1 MTVNEVRRTA
11 QNVFTNRDG
20 LPEGWTL
27 AHLGDGLVV
36 DVQPGFACGENN
48 RDGRGIAHLRPMN
61 VHEEGS
67 INLSIVKYVPVSKAD
82 QDKRLLR
89 RGDVIFNNTNSPELV
104 GKTAFY
110 ELPEEKAFSNHM
122 TRLRCQTEILDSKF
136 CAMALH
142 QKWREGYF
150 RTVCSHHVS
159 QSSVSRAVLLNIPI
173 IVPPLP
179 EQRRIVAKV
188 EELLARVNAAK
199 ERLTKVKEILK
210 RFRQAV
216 LAAACSGRLTADW
229 RYAKEKLC
237 NQRNTEIRI
246 SRFRDSNDYLVV
258 VELPDIPEG
267 WHWVTLQNVSEYQGG
282 YAFKSNKFLSTGK
295 NQALRIGNVRQGF
308 IDLGIAPVFVDDQ
321 YAAEK
326 EGFQLKENDLL
337 ITMTGTKYKRDYGFV
352 GLVPFSNKILFP
364 NQRVGRL
371 RCLSGC
377 LPWYLY
383 YWLQTETYRY
393 FFFKNETGNVNQGNV
408 GAGALKLMPVPMP
421 PIDEQKEIV
430 RLMESLLQF
439 ADTIEKRVV
448 RTAKMAEKLNQAIL
462 AKAFRGELVAT
473 EAELSRRE
481 GRSYEP
487 VSALLAKIKAQ
498 REDIKAQQKHT
509 QSRHWR

>member
-11 QNVFTNRDG
+11 QNVFTDRDG

-67 INLSIVKYVPVSKAD
+67 IDLSIVKYVPVSKAD

-122 TRLRCQTEILDSKF
+122 TRLRCQTEILDPKF

-179 EQRRIVAKV
+179 EQRRIVANV
-188 EELLARVNAAK
+188 EELLARVNVVR
-199 ERLTKVKEILK
+199 ERLAKVKEILK
-210 RFRQAV
+210 RFRQSA

-229 RYAKEKLC
+229 R
-237 NQRNTEIRI
+237 
-246 SRFRDSNDYLVV
+246 D
-258 VELPDIPEG
+258 
-267 WHWVTLQNVSEYQGG
+267 
-282 YAFKSNKFLSTGK
+282 
-295 NQALRIGNVRQGF
+295 
-308 IDLGIAPVFVDDQ
+308 
-321 YAAEK
+321 
-326 EGFQLKENDLL
+326 
-337 ITMTGTKYKRDYGFV
+337 KYSD
-352 GLVPFSNKILFP
+352 
-364 NQRVGRL
+364 
-371 RCLSGC
+371 
-377 LPWYLY
+377 
-383 YWLQTETYRY
+383 
-393 FFFKNETGNVNQGNV
+393 
-408 GAGALKLMPVPMP
+408 
-421 PIDEQKEIV
+421 
-430 RLMESLLQF
+430 MEPSLL
-439 ADTIEKRVV
+439 
-448 RTAKMAEKLNQAIL
+448 
-462 AKAFRGELVAT
+462 
-473 EAELSRRE
+473 
-481 GRSYEP
+481 
-487 VSALLAKIKAQ
+487 LLERIHEQRKKIKAKVKTKINLPPMDCSGLPQ
-498 REDIKAQQKHT
+498 LPVKWEWTRVGEISDKIHYGYTASSKNEPIGPKLLRITDIQNNSVNWKTVPYCKIGENEKIKYLLKEGHLVFARTGATVGK
-509 QSRHWR
+509 SYLLSGEFPEAVFASYLIRILINERV